1 MRKPNCRIANV
12 GVSLVSDYSK
22 VALLPSAQYK
32 WLFLFPWSE
41 NRHMNPLPQL
51 CRALRY
57 RGLMT
62 LNFMKITV
70 IGNYVFNTLFS
81 LNQGTGMYVYIETSS
96 PRQPGDTARLESPW
110 MRGPQCM
117 TFFYHMYG
125 ATMSRVVI
133 YIKSQATNRLKTV
146 WLRSQDQGDHW
157 IQERISINET
167 SSYQVSREY

>member
-1 MRKPNCRIANV
+1 
-12 GVSLVSDYSK
+12 
-22 VALLPSAQYK
+22 
-32 WLFLFPWSE
+32 
-41 NRHMNPLPQL
+41 
-51 CRALRY
+51 
-57 RGLMT
+57 MT

-70 IGNYVFNTLFS
+70 IGNYVSNTRFS
-81 LNQGTGMYVYIETSS
+81 LNEGTGMYVYIEASS

-133 YIKSQATNRLKTV
+133 YIKSQATNQLKTV
-146 WLRSQDQGDHW
+146 WLRSQDQGDYW
-157 IQERISINET
+157 IKERISINET

>member
-1 MRKPNCRIANV
+1 
-12 GVSLVSDYSK
+12 
-22 VALLPSAQYK
+22 
-32 WLFLFPWSE
+32 
-41 NRHMNPLPQL
+41 
-51 CRALRY
+51 
-57 RGLMT
+57 MT

-81 LNQGTGMYVYIETSS
+81 LNQGTGMYIYIETSS
-96 PRQPGDTARLESPW
+96 PRQPGDTARLVSPW

-117 TFFYHMYG
+117 RFFYHMYG

-133 YIKSQATNRLKTV
+133 YIKSQATNQLKTV
-146 WLRSQDQGDHW
+146 WLRSQDQGDYW